1 MCNLM
6 WILFCHCN
14 LMWILYDK
22 HNLRRIFFHRWNL
35 KGLWSFQEKKDLF
48 RPPFSYLWLVA
59 FLLLLSVIGWVFS
72 GHLWLAELYQWVI
85 NESSCYHPQSY
96 VFNHM
101 LFSKGLCYRPQSY
114 VISHR
119 AMYVII
125 HRAMLSSTELCY
137 HPKGYA
143 IVQMLSST
151 ELCYCPY
158 VIVHRTMFLSKGLC
172 YHLRWGWRSWQAMWR
187 ITSGWR
193 DQMPLFS
200 SSRTTCCSEAGVLIY
215 KIARFKRFIIPQGW
229 DSPNSTNFLYYP
241 QKIVE
246 C

>member
-1 MCNLM
+1 MPVVPKKNVKKCLSIFLVKWVYHKLYIFQFQSFDTNWPSLMCNLM

-14 LMWILYDK
+14 LRWILYDK

-119 AMYVII
+119 AM
-125 HRAMLSSTELCY
+125 LSSTELCY
-137 HPKGYA
+137 RPQSYVIIQRAMLLSKCYHPQSYV
-143 IVQMLSST
+143 IVHMLSST
-151 ELCYCPY
+151 ELCYCPRGY
-158 VIVHRTMFLSKGLC
+158 VI
-172 YHLRWGWRSWQAMWR
+172 
-187 ITSGWR
+187 I
-193 DQMPLFS
+193 
-200 SSRTTCCSEAGVLIY
+200 
-215 KIARFKRFIIPQGW
+215 
-229 DSPNSTNFLYYP
+229 
-241 QKIVE
+241 
-246 C
+246 